1 MQWLD
6 SVVLNWLTRIY
17 NQGSLKI
24 EAQNARVK
32 DVLKEFRIKLEY
44 YLYETYAHIII
55 DQFFTVI
62 IDFPDSKP
70 AIDDLKICLDKI
82 DLRVYLVKSLKDVLE
97 KRLLHPGVN
106 TRKYTYVEHKRRFV
120 QFN

>member
-1 MQWLD
+1 MQRNIGFITCRCIATGVTSTIEISSEIVIDCLFVCLFQWLD
-6 SVVLNWLTRIY
+6 TVVLNWLTRIY

-24 EAQNARVK
+24 EPHNARVK

-62 IDFPDSKP
+62 IGNEIPNGQNDGDKL
-70 AIDDLKICLDKI
+70 DLNIFI
-82 DLRVYLVKSLKDVLE
+82 IV
-97 KRLLHPGVN
+97 
-106 TRKYTYVEHKRRFV
+106 
-120 QFN
+120 